1 MMAQA
6 IKLKPK
12 KKLGKKA
19 SERLWFWLFLTPA
32 LGAFVIMVWVPFFMG
47 LYFSMTN
54 WTGLNTGRQVL
65 IGFENYRT
73 IFTDFRFIYSFS
85 RTVIYSVLSILVI
98 NGVAFGLSLLVT
110 QKFKLKNVYR
120 AAFFIPN
127 LIGGL
132 VLGFIWQ
139 FIFNNIIAGQ
149 VGLQLL
155 ERSPLSS
162 SPNHAMFALITV
174 VTWQYAGYI
183 MMIYI
188 AALQNIPED
197 LIEASKIDGANAL
210 QRMRAIVLPL
220 VAQAF
225 TVALFLTLVTSF
237 KQFDTVQSLTN
248 AGPATDLP
256 LYIRNLL
263 NITTIPTVS
272 GTSLMAVDIYREA
285 FTRFN
290 MGVGQAK
297 AIVFFA
303 VLLLISITQV
313 YVNKKREVEL

>member
-1 MMAQA
+1 MAQA
-6 IKLKPK
+6 IKLNPK

-19 SERLWFWLFLTPA
+19 SERLWFWLFLAPA
-32 LGAFVIMVWVPFFMG
+32 LGAFAIMVWVPFFMG
-47 LYFSMTN
+47 VYFSMTD
-54 WTGLNTGRQVL
+54 WTGLNTGRQIL

-73 IFTDFRFIYSFS
+73 IFTDYRFIYSFS
-85 RTVIYSVLSILVI
+85 RTVIYSVLNILVI

-162 SPNHAMFALITV
+162 SPNDAMFALIAV

-197 LIEASKIDGANAL
+197 LIEASKIDGANAV

-248 AGPATDLP
+248 SGPATDLP

>member
-1 MMAQA
+1 MAQA
-6 IKLKPK
+6 IKLNPK

-19 SERLWFWLFLTPA
+19 SERLWFWLFLAPA

-47 LYFSMTN
+47 VYFSMTD
-54 WTGLNTGRQVL
+54 WTGLNTGRQIL

-73 IFTDFRFIYSFS
+73 IFTDYRFIYSFS
-85 RTVIYSVLSILVI
+85 RTVIYSVLNILVI

-162 SPNHAMFALITV
+162 SPNDAMFALIAV

-248 AGPATDLP
+248 SGPATDLP
-256 LYIRNLL
+256 LYLRNLL

>member
-1 MMAQA
+1 MMAQV
-6 IKLKPK
+6 IKLNFK

-19 SERLWFWLFLTPA
+19 SERLWFWLFLAPA
-32 LGAFVIMVWVPFFMG
+32 LGAFAIMVWVPFFMG
-47 LYFSMTN
+47 VYFSMTD
-54 WTGLNTGRQVL
+54 WTGLNTGRQIL

-73 IFTDFRFIYSFS
+73 IFTDYRFIYSFS
-85 RTVIYSVLSILVI
+85 RTVIYSVLNILVI

-162 SPNHAMFALITV
+162 SPNDAMFALIAV

-197 LIEASKIDGANAL
+197 LIEASKIDGANAV

-248 AGPATDLP
+248 SGPATDLP

>member
-1 MMAQA
+1 MMAQV
-6 IKLKPK
+6 IKLNPK

-19 SERLWFWLFLTPA
+19 SERLWFWLFLAPA
-32 LGAFVIMVWVPFFMG
+32 LGAFAIMVWVPFFMG
-47 LYFSMTN
+47 VYFSMTD
-54 WTGLNTGRQVL
+54 WTGLNTGRQIL

-73 IFTDFRFIYSFS
+73 IFTDYRFIYSFS
-85 RTVIYSVLSILVI
+85 RTVIYSVLNILVI

-162 SPNHAMFALITV
+162 SPNDAMFALIAV

-197 LIEASKIDGANAL
+197 LIEASKIDGANAV

-248 AGPATDLP
+248 SGPATDLP

>member
-1 MMAQA
+1 MAQT
-6 IKLKPK
+6 IPIRK
-12 KKLGKKA
+12 KRGKKSA
-19 SERLWFWLFLTPA
+19 ERLGFWLFLAPA
-32 LGAFVIMVWVPFFMG
+32 LIAFIIMVWVPFFMG
-47 LYFSMTN
+47 LYFSMTD
-54 WTGLNTGRQVL
+54 WTGLNTGRQIFTGL
-65 IGFENYRT
+65 LNYRT

-85 RTVIYSVLSILVI
+85 RTVLYSVLNILVI
-98 NGVAFGLSLLVT
+98 NGVAFGLALLVT
-110 QKFKLKNVYR
+110 MKFKLKNVYR
-120 AAFFIPN
+120 AAFFMPN

-162 SPNHAMFALITV
+162 SPNHAMMALIAV

-188 AALQNIPED
+188 AALQNVPED
-197 LIEASKIDGANAL
+197 LVEASKIDGANAL
-210 QRMRAIVLPL
+210 QRMRAIILPL

-237 KQFDTVQSLTN
+237 KQFDTVVSLTN

-256 LYIRNLL
+256 LFIRNLL
-263 NITTIPTVS
+263 NITTTPTVS
-272 GTSLMAVDIYREA
+272 GTSLIAVDIYREA

-303 VLLLISITQV
+303 ALLLISITQV

>member
-1 MMAQA
+1 MEQIAMRE
-6 IKLKPK
+6 PR

-19 SERLWFWLFLTPA
+19 SERLWFWLFLAPA
-32 LGAFVIMVWVPFFMG
+32 LGAFIIMVWVPFFMG
-47 LYFSMTN
+47 LYYSMTN

-65 IGFENYRT
+65 IGIENYRT

-85 RTVIYSVLSILVI
+85 RTVIYSVLNILMI
-98 NGVAFGLSLLVT
+98 NGVAFGLAIIVT
-110 QKFKLKNVYR
+110 QKLKLKNFYR
-120 AAFFIPN
+120 AAFFMPN

-149 VGLQLL
+149 NGLMLL

-162 SPNHAMFALITV
+162 SPNNAMIALIIV

-197 LIEASKIDGANAL
+197 LVEASKIDGASAV
-210 QRMRAIVLPL
+210 QRLRNIVLPL

-237 KQFDTVQSLTN
+237 KQFDTVVSLTN
-248 AGPATDLP
+248 GGPATDLP
-256 LYIRNLL
+256 LSIRNLL
-263 NITTIPTVS
+263 GLTTIPTVS
-272 GTSLMAVDIYREA
+272 GTSLIAVDIYREA

-303 VLLLISITQV
+303 ALLMISITQV
-313 YVNKKREVEL
+313 YVNKKREIEL

>member
-1 MMAQA
+1 MAQA
-6 IKLKPK
+6 IKLNPK

-19 SERLWFWLFLTPA
+19 SERLWFWLFLAPA
-32 LGAFVIMVWVPFFMG
+32 LGAFAIMVWVPFFMG
-47 LYFSMTN
+47 VYFSMTD
-54 WTGLNTGRQVL
+54 WTGLNTGRQIL

-85 RTVIYSVLSILVI
+85 RTVIYSVLNILVI

-162 SPNHAMFALITV
+162 SPNDAMFALIAV

-197 LIEASKIDGANAL
+197 LIEASKIDGANAI

-248 AGPATDLP
+248 SGPATDLP

>member
-1 MMAQA
+1 MAQA
-6 IKLKPK
+6 IKLNPK

-19 SERLWFWLFLTPA
+19 SERLWFWLFLAPA
-32 LGAFVIMVWVPFFMG
+32 LGAFAIMVWVPFFMG
-47 LYFSMTN
+47 VYFSMTD
-54 WTGLNTGRQVL
+54 WTGLNTGRQIL

-73 IFTDFRFIYSFS
+73 IFTDYRFIYSFS
-85 RTVIYSVLSILVI
+85 RTVIYSVLNILVI
-98 NGVAFGLSLLVT
+98 NGMAFGLSLLVT

-162 SPNHAMFALITV
+162 SPNDAMFALIAV

-197 LIEASKIDGANAL
+197 LIEASKIDGANAV

-237 KQFDTVQSLTN
+237 KQFDTVQSLTMS
-248 AGPATDLP
+248 GPATDLP

>member
-1 MMAQA
+1 
-6 IKLKPK
+6 
-12 KKLGKKA
+12 
-19 SERLWFWLFLTPA
+19 
-32 LGAFVIMVWVPFFMG
+32 
-47 LYFSMTN
+47 
-54 WTGLNTGRQVL
+54 
-65 IGFENYRT
+65 
-73 IFTDFRFIYSFS
+73 
-85 RTVIYSVLSILVI
+85 
-98 NGVAFGLSLLVT
+98 
-110 QKFKLKNVYR
+110 
-120 AAFFIPN
+120 
-127 LIGGL
+127 
-132 VLGFIWQ
+132 
-139 FIFNNIIAGQ
+139 
-149 VGLQLL
+149 
-155 ERSPLSS
+155 
-162 SPNHAMFALITV
+162 
-174 VTWQYAGYI
+174 
-183 MMIYI
+183 MIYI

-248 AGPATDLP
+248 SGPATDLP
-256 LYIRNLL
+256 LYLRNLL

>member
-1 MMAQA
+1 MAQS
-6 IKLKPK
+6 IPIEK
-12 KKLGKKA
+12 KKRGKKS
-19 SERLWFWLFLTPA
+19 SERLGFWLFLAPA
-32 LGAFVIMVWVPFFMG
+32 LSAFIIMVWVPFFMG
-47 LYFSMTN
+47 LYYSVTN
-54 WTGLNTGRQVL
+54 WTGLNTGRQII

-73 IFTDFRFIYSFS
+73 ILTDFRFVYSFS
-85 RTVIYSVLSILVI
+85 RTVIYSVLNIVVI
-98 NGVAFGLSLLVT
+98 NAVAFGLALLVT

-120 AAFFIPN
+120 AAFFMPN

-149 VGLQLL
+149 VGLRLL

-162 SPNHAMFALITV
+162 SPNHAMMALIAV

-188 AALQNIPED
+188 AAIQNVPED
-197 LIEASKIDGANAL
+197 LVEASKIDGATAL
-210 QRMRAIVLPL
+210 QRMRNIILPL

-237 KQFDTVQSLTN
+237 KQFDTVVSLTN

-263 NITTIPTVS
+263 NITTTPTVS
-272 GTSLMAVDIYREA
+272 GTSLIAVDIYREA

-297 AIVFFA
+297 AIIFFA
-303 VLLLISITQV
+303 ALLLISITQV
-313 YVNKKREVEL
+313 YVNKKKEIEL

>member
-1 MMAQA
+1 MAQA
-6 IKLKPK
+6 IKLNPK

-19 SERLWFWLFLTPA
+19 YERLWFWLFLAPA
-32 LGAFVIMVWVPFFMG
+32 LGAFAIMVWVPFFMG
-47 LYFSMTN
+47 VYFSMTD
-54 WTGLNTGRQVL
+54 WTGLNTGRQIL

-73 IFTDFRFIYSFS
+73 IFTDYRFIYSFS
-85 RTVIYSVLSILVI
+85 RTVIYSVLNILVI
-98 NGVAFGLSLLVT
+98 NGMAFGLSLLVT

-162 SPNHAMFALITV
+162 SPNDAMFALIAV

-197 LIEASKIDGANAL
+197 LIEASKIDGANAV

-248 AGPATDLP
+248 SGPATDLP

>member
-1 MMAQA
+1 MAQA
-6 IKLKPK
+6 IKLNPK

-19 SERLWFWLFLTPA
+19 YERLWFWLFLAPA
-32 LGAFVIMVWVPFFMG
+32 LGAFAIMVWVPFFMG
-47 LYFSMTN
+47 VYFSMTD
-54 WTGLNTGRQVL
+54 WTGLNTGRQIL

-73 IFTDFRFIYSFS
+73 IFTDYRFIYSFS
-85 RTVIYSVLSILVI
+85 RTVIYSVLNILVI
-98 NGVAFGLSLLVT
+98 NGMAFGLSLLVT

-162 SPNHAMFALITV
+162 SPNDAMFALIAV

-197 LIEASKIDGANAL
+197 LIEASKIDGANAV

-248 AGPATDLP
+248 SGPATDLP

-263 NITTIPTVS
+263 NISTIPTVS

>member
-1 MMAQA
+1 
-6 IKLKPK
+6 
-12 KKLGKKA
+12 
-19 SERLWFWLFLTPA
+19 
-32 LGAFVIMVWVPFFMG
+32 
-47 LYFSMTN
+47 MTD
-54 WTGLNTGRQVL
+54 WPGLNTGRQIL

-73 IFTDFRFIYSFS
+73 IFTDYRFIYSFS
-85 RTVIYSVLSILVI
+85 RTVIYSVLNILVI
-98 NGVAFGLSLLVT
+98 NGMAFGLSLLVT

-162 SPNHAMFALITV
+162 SPNDAMFALIAV

-197 LIEASKIDGANAL
+197 LIEASKIDGANAV

-248 AGPATDLP
+248 SGPATDLP

>member
-1 MMAQA
+1 MAQA
-6 IKLKPK
+6 IKLNPK

-19 SERLWFWLFLTPA
+19 SERLWFWLFLAPA
-32 LGAFVIMVWVPFFMG
+32 LGAFIIMVWVPFFMG
-47 LYFSMTN
+47 VYFSMTD
-54 WTGLNTGRQVL
+54 WTGLNTGRQIL
-65 IGFENYRT
+65 IGLENYRT

-85 RTVIYSVLSILVI
+85 RTVIYSVLNIVVI

-155 ERSPLSS
+155 EWSPLSS
-162 SPNHAMFALITV
+162 SPNDAMFALIAV

-248 AGPATDLP
+248 SGPATDLP

-290 MGVGQAK
+290 MGIGQAK

>member
-1 MMAQA
+1 MAQV
-6 IKLKPK
+6 IKLNPK

-19 SERLWFWLFLTPA
+19 SERLWFWLFLAPA
-32 LGAFVIMVWVPFFMG
+32 LGAFAIMVWVPFFMG
-47 LYFSMTN
+47 VYFSMTD
-54 WTGLNTGRQVL
+54 WTGLNTGRQIL

-73 IFTDFRFIYSFS
+73 IFTDYRFIYSFS
-85 RTVIYSVLSILVI
+85 RTVIYSVLNILVI

-162 SPNHAMFALITV
+162 SPNDAMFALIAV

-197 LIEASKIDGANAL
+197 LIEASKIDGANAV

-248 AGPATDLP
+248 SGPATDLP